1 MARAIAGDRLPR
13 PALAG
18 IAALVAFTLGVT
30 AVYRLGGQ
38 PPMRHAEGSVVDSR
52 LLRFSDRPEGGIRV
66 EDATDGSAVLVIYP
80 GEDGFVRGVL
90 RGLARERRSHEIG
103 AHPPFRLARLAD
115 GRLTIEDTATGRRID
130 LAAFGPTN
138 AGAFA
143 RFLNR
148 EEKRP

>member
-115 GRLTIEDTATGRRID
+115 GRLTIEDTATARRI
-130 LAAFGPTN
+130 AFWSWGPPRSCRYSPLPHR
-138 AGAFA
+138 AI
-143 RFLNR
+143 
-148 EEKRP
+148 